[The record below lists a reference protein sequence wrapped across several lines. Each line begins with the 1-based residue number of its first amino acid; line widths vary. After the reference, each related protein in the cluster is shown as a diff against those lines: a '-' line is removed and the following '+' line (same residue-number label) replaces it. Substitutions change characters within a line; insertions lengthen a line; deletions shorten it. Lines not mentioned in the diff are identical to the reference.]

1 MHLFQV
7 DALVGCV
14 GIGSLGDCAF
24 LLGMIGAFFYP
35 AARYNRDEDDA
46 SLELQKHWVGFLLL
60 CT

>member
-14 GIGSLGDCAF
+14 GSLGDCAL

-35 AARYNRDEDDA
+35 AARYWR
-46 SLELQKHWVGFLLL
+46 
-60 CT
+60 